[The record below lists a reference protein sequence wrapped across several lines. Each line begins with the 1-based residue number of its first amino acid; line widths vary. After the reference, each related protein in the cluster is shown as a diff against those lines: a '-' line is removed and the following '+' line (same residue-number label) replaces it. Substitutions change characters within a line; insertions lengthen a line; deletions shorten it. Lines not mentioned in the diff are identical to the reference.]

1 MRISTPII
9 VASLG
14 LLLGLATA
22 QAGTDAGKGTEKSKP
37 AAVERPTDK
46 QAPSKEKQ
54 TPGKLLSPPA
64 ESPAAPAPAPAE
76 EAPPEREAST
86 APPPGMIAPFAQWNP
101 VENGPTFEA
110 SADLARCPK
119 STLCTPVLAKV
130 KGVSAGS
137 GDHETYDITIS
148 FGTGEAGRTLSLP
161 RESISGAISFT
172 TVEVDAKNSL
182 REIALSYYTGGA
194 HCCSYLGIF
203 SETPAGIALADFGE
217 RDGDAYGG
225 SFPKSFESRPIFEF
239 SDDRFKYL
247 FGPYSDSAAP
257 ASLLKVEGGEIVDVT
272 TDPANAAIH
281 RHWMEVFKPGC
292 GDGINGHCAGYV
304 ASAWRV
310 GAQKEAEAYMLMHHT
325 SRRTNPD
332 IWLPEYCRTKITGS
346 AECPITDKITFA
358 DFPDALAYV
367 LHEWGYSH

>member
-1 MRISTPII
+1 
-9 VASLG
+9 
-14 LLLGLATA
+14 
-22 QAGTDAGKGTEKSKP
+22 
-37 AAVERPTDK
+37 
-46 QAPSKEKQ
+46 
-54 TPGKLLSPPA
+54 
-64 ESPAAPAPAPAE
+64 
-76 EAPPEREAST
+76 
-86 APPPGMIAPFAQWNP
+86 MIMPFAQWNP

-110 SADLARCPK
+110 SVDLARCPK

-137 GDHETYDITIS
+137 GDHETYNITLS

-172 TVEVDAKNSL
+172 AVEVDAKNSL
-182 REIALSYYTGGA
+182 REIALSYFTGGA

-225 SFPKSFESRPIFEF
+225 SFTKSFEAKPVFEY

-247 FGPYSDSAAP
+247 FGPYSDSAPP
-257 ASLLKVEGGEIVDVT
+257 AELLKVVGGEIVDIT
-272 TDPANAAIH
+272 TEPTQADIH
-281 RHWMEVFKPGC
+281 RQRMENFKTGC
-292 GDGINGHCAGYV
+292 GEGNNSACAGYV

-310 GAQKEAEAYMLMHHT
+310 GTQKDAEAYMLRHYT
-325 SRRTNPD
+325 SRQKDPD
-332 IWLPEYCRTKITGS
+332 IWLPEYCRAKITGS
-346 AECPITDKITFA
+346 AECPITDKVTFA

-367 LHEWGYSH
+367 LHEWGYSQ